1 MLAIA
6 DAAIA
11 WVPPERMALVAI
23 PPELMF
29 WIPEAKTVVPESVP
43 NRVCRPPALMV
54 PDIALPPVATVWVP
68 AERIWVLLA
77 IPDELIFC

>member
-1 MLAIA
+1 
-6 DAAIA
+6 
-11 WVPPERMALVAI
+11 
-23 PPELMF
+23 MF

-68 AERIWVLLA
+68 AEAIWVLLA
-77 IPDELIFC
+77 IADAAIAWVPPERMALVAIPPELMFWIPVL